1 MRLSHMR
8 SHAERLANHPD
19 PPPHPL
25 TRGFRCAELVQGED
39 NHLERPDEELAG
51 QLDICGARTMAHRV
65 RSAATRLAVAGPR
78 GRGGCGE
85 IGAHLWPATAQRAVI
100 TLWWPDRDV
109 ERGE

>member
-1 MRLSHMR
+1 MPLLLVRL
-8 SHAERLANHPD
+8 HAERPQLTPYR
-19 PPPHPL
+19 PTHPL
-25 TRGFRCAELVQGED
+25 TPGFHAAELVQGED

-85 IGAHLWPATAQRAVI
+85 IGAQLWPATAQRAV
-100 TLWWPDRDV
+100 DRLMSW
-109 ERGE
+109 

>member
-1 MRLSHMR
+1 MPLLLVR
-8 SHAERLANHPD
+8 SHTERLADPPA

-85 IGAHLWPATAQRAVI
+85 IGAQLWPATAQRAV
-100 TLWWPDRDV
+100 DRLMSW
-109 ERGE
+109 

>member
-65 RSAATRLAVAGPR
+65 RSAATRLAVAGRAGGVGAVRLARTFGPR
-78 GRGGCGE
+78 LHSALS
-85 IGAHLWPATAQRAVI
+85 I
-100 TLWWPDRDV
+100 D
-109 ERGE
+109 